1 MVLSIRGSPPTSM
14 SALGVERL
22 MGTMRIPNP
31 AARMTALR
39 GDLCLISC
47 LPFSVSCPCLSI
59 SPSAASCLRDLFT
72 TPTLRPVEEARIL
85 WLMKVSKYSFSRI
98 SSSYVFM
105 NYLLCY
111 FVNIKSLYKGMK
123 IHPLI

>member
-1 MVLSIRGSPPTSM
+1 M

-105 NYLLCY
+105 NYILCY